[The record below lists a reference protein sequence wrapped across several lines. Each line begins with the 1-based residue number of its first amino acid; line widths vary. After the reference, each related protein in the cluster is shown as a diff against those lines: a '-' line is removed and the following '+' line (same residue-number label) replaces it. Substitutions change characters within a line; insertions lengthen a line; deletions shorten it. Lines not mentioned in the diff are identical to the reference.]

1 MVQDVDPIT
10 FAITVGIAIIALIFL
25 FLNPKVAV
33 YVLFFLIIF
42 DLGFFSRWF
51 DVTRYLARLPFLVA
65 ILLSVKIGCD
75 YTMNRLGISLNEKIV
90 RIVFKFTILL
100 VITATIS
107 TTYNQENIPLGLY
120 ELRHYFL
127 LFVLVLSIYH
137 YRPLAFTIEGF
148 IRTLVTIGLIQIPFV
163 IIEHLLI
170 TFTNINIW
178 AGRSALDMCSGTF
191 GGYPA
196 LVFYQL
202 VAIGSVLTYQLKNGK
217 PIIMPINNYILIIF
231 LIVPLLFSF
240 SRSAM
245 GFLIILCLI
254 ILLRN
259 MTQRESTT
267 GPVKTLLLIVCLPI
281 AIFSLFYFF
290 FWERHF
296 DIEKELN
303 PNHVIEYFSRYSR
316 PSIEAR
322 IKGEHGVMGRAR
334 AVTES
339 CRLVFRTP
347 MQFLFGLGSGS
358 TSEASFLGDRGNY
371 YQRYGPLAGLGRTHI
386 SKTIAELGFVG
397 LAVLLIFF
405 ITLLRQIRRVDR
417 LHESFLATDIY
428 MVILINILMMAFYTT
443 VLVSSITMFVLGYF
457 IALIQSK
464 LNTIIERG
472 S

>member
-1 MVQDVDPIT
+1 MDSASHILI
-10 FAITVGIAIIALIFL
+10 FGISIIVSIFL
-25 FLNPKVAV
+25 FSRPKIST
-33 YVLFFLIIF
+33 YLLILLCIF
-42 DLGFFSRWF
+42 DLGFISRWF
-51 DVTRYLARLPFLVA
+51 GVSRHLARLPFFLA
-65 ILLSVKIGCD
+65 ILLSFNICFD
-75 YTMNRLGISLNEKIV
+75 CTLNRL
-90 RIVFKFTILL
+90 RIYPNGKLIATVLKFTILL
-100 VITATIS
+100 VITAIIS
-107 TTYNQENIPLGLY
+107 TTYNQGNIPLGLY

-127 LFVLVLSIYH
+127 FFVLVLSIYH

-163 IIEHLLI
+163 ILEHLLV

-178 AGRSALDMCSGTF
+178 AGGSALDMCSGTF
-191 GGYPA
+191 GDYPA

-202 VAIGSVLTYQLKNGK
+202 VAIGSLLTYQLKNGK

-231 LIVPLLFSF
+231 LIEPLLFSF

-303 PNHVIEYFSRYSR
+303 PNHVIEYFSRYPR

-322 IKGEHGVMGRAR
+322 IEGSHGVMGRAR
-334 AVTES
+334 AVS
-339 CRLVFRTP
+339 KAIQLVLRSP

-358 TSEASFLGDRGNY
+358 TSEASFLGDRGSY
-371 YQRYGPLAGLGRTHI
+371 YQRYGPLAGLGRTHV

-405 ITLLRQIRRVDR
+405 ITLLRQIRRVNR
-417 LHESFLATDIY
+417 LHESLLAIDIY
-428 MVILINILMMAFYTT
+428 LVILISILMMAFYTP
-443 VLVSSITMFVLGYF
+443 VLASSITMFVLGYF

-464 LNTIIERG
+464 LSTIAESG
-472 S
+472 A

>member
-1 MVQDVDPIT
+1 MDQIT
-10 FAITVGIAIIALIFL
+10 FYITVGIAIITLIFL
-25 FLNPKVAV
+25 FLNPKMAV
-33 YVLFFLIIF
+33 YVLIFLSIF

-51 DVTRYLARLPFLVA
+51 GFTRYLARLPFFVA
-65 ILLSVKIGCD
+65 ILLSLKIGFD
-75 YTMNRLGISLNEKIV
+75 YTMNRLAISPNEKIV

-137 YRPLAFTIEGF
+137 YRPLAFTPKRF

-163 IIEHLLI
+163 ILQHLLV

-178 AGRSALDMCSGTF
+178 AGGSALDMCSGTF
-191 GGYPA
+191 GGYPS

-202 VAIGSVLTYQLKNGK
+202 VAIGSVLAYQLKNGK
-217 PIIMPINNYILIIF
+217 PIIIHINNYVLIIF

-254 ILLRN
+254 ILSRN
-259 MTQRESTT
+259 MIQRESTA
-267 GPVKTLLLIVCLPI
+267 GPIKTLSIIICLPI
-281 AIFSLFYFF
+281 TIFSLFYFF
-290 FWERHF
+290 FWQQHF
-296 DIEKELN
+296 NIEKELN
-303 PNHVIEYFSRYSR
+303 PNHVIEYFFRYPE

-322 IKGEHGVMGRAR
+322 IKGSHGKMGRAR
-334 AVTES
+334 AVSES
-339 CRLVFRTP
+339 IRLVLRSP

-358 TSEASFLGDRGNY
+358 ISEAGFLGTRGTFF
-371 YQRYGPLAGLGRTHI
+371 QDYGPLAGIGRTQI

-397 LAVLLIFF
+397 LAIILIFF
-405 ITLLRQIRRVDR
+405 ITLLRQIRRVNR
-417 LHESFLATDIY
+417 LHESLLATDIY
-428 MVILINILMMAFYTT
+428 LVILISILMMAFYTP
-443 VLVSSITMFVLGYF
+443 VLASSITMFVLGYF

-464 LNTIIERG
+464 LSTIIERG

>member
-1 MVQDVDPIT
+1 MVQDMDPIT

-51 DVTRYLARLPFLVA
+51 DVTRYLARLPFFVA
-65 ILLSVKIGCD
+65 ILLSLKIGFD
-75 YTMNRLGISLNEKIV
+75 YTMNSLAISTNEKIV

-100 VITATIS
+100 FITAIIS
-107 TTYNQENIPLGLY
+107 TTYNHENISLGLY
-120 ELRHYFL
+120 ELRYYFL
-127 LFVLVLSIYH
+127 FVVLVFCIYN

-148 IRTLVTIGLIQIPFV
+148 IRTLVTIGLLQIPFV
-163 IIEHLLI
+163 ILQHLLV
-170 TFTNINIW
+170 TFTDINIW
-178 AGRSALDMCSGTF
+178 AGSSALDMCSGTF
-191 GGYPA
+191 GGYPS

-202 VAIGSVLTYQLKNGK
+202 VAIGSVLTYQLKNGR
-217 PIIMPINNYILIIF
+217 PIIIPINNYILIIF
-231 LIVPLLFSF
+231 LMVPLLFSF

-259 MTQRESTT
+259 MIQRQSTT
-267 GPVKTLLLIVCLPI
+267 GAIKTLSIIICLPI
-281 AIFSLFYFF
+281 TIFSLFYFF
-290 FWERHF
+290 FWQQHF

-303 PNHVIEYFSRYSR
+303 PNHVIEYFFRYPE

-322 IKGEHGVMGRAR
+322 IKGSHGKMGRAR
-334 AVTES
+334 AVNES
-339 CRLVFRTP
+339 IRLVFRSP

-358 TSEASFLGDRGNY
+358 TSEASFLGTKGNY

-397 LAVLLIFF
+397 LAILLIFF
-405 ITLLRQIRRVDR
+405 VTLLRQTRNVNKF
-417 LHESFLATDIY
+417 HKSVMVNDIY
-428 MVILINILMMAFYTT
+428 MVIFISILMMAFYTT
-443 VLVSSITMFVLGYF
+443 VLSSSITMFVLGYF
-457 IALIQSK
+457 IAFMQSK
-464 LNTIIERG
+464 SNRIQG
-472 S
+472 SL